1 MLVRDG
7 NVCLKT
13 GILVE
18 RHSCNSADVAFLY
31 LIPLSCPRGSA
42 HDIGPA
48 MPAQETWIA
57 RPGELIRAGQAVSEL
72 ATRVG
77 GLPTYPDGCKP
88 PPTELT
94 TCQVCNKPL
103 ALLLQVGGVCHH
115 ACRRRLPGS
124 KLQPLAA
131 LRLLTH

>member
-1 MLVRDG
+1 M
-7 NVCLKT
+7 
-13 GILVE
+13 
-18 RHSCNSADVAFLY
+18 S
-31 LIPLSCPRGSA
+31 
-42 HDIGPA
+42 
-48 MPAQETWIA
+48 AQETWIA

-88 PPTELT
+88 PPAELT

-103 ALLLQVGGVCHH
+103 ALLLQVGGVRHH

-131 LRLLTH
+131 WRLPTRRFDPLSRHMHRSQRTRWKGASLGASSMSLAAPLRSAAGSQAASVR